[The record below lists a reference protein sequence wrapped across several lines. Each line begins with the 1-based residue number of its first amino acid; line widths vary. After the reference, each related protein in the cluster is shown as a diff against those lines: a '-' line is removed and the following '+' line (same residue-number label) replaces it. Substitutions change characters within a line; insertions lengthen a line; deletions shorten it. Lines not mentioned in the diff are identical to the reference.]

1 MSARRNQPTARP
13 PSHRRNVRGRNRACW
28 TKYRLVSEPLEN
40 KSPNYGGI
48 FDFARMTAELEEL
61 EAQMGQP
68 GFWNDAR
75 AAAAVSRKKATL
87 DRDLRQWRDIETT
100 LSDIDA
106 LLELARESGDAGL
119 EAELLTELGRFE
131 PRLASLRVELLL
143 SGELDANNALMAIH
157 PGAGGTE
164 SQDWAQMLLRMYVRW
179 AENKHFKV
187 ETLDYLAGDEAGI
200 KSVTIA
206 VTGPYA
212 YGYLKAEAGVHRL
225 VRISPFDSNKRRHTS
240 FASVFVYPELSEDI
254 DVPIEDKD
262 LRIDTF
268 RAGGAGGQNVNKV
281 ETAIRITH
289 LPSGIVVQ
297 CQNERSQLQNRN
309 GAMKILKARLFELE
323 QKKKEAEFNAI
334 VGEKKDIAWG
344 SQIRSYVFQP
354 YQMVKDHRTGH
365 ETSQVSSV
373 MDGDLDSFIE
383 AYLKKKLTKGSE
395 PLAAISEPDD
405 NL

>member
-1 MSARRNQPTARP
+1 MSA
-13 PSHRRNVRGRNRACW
+13 PSE
-28 TKYRLVSEPLEN
+28 S
-40 KSPNYGGI
+40 KSPSYGGI
-48 FDFARMTAELEEL
+48 FDLARMTADLEEL

-68 GFWNDAR
+68 NFWSDAR
-75 AAAAVSRKKATL
+75 AAAAVSRKKATIEREL
-87 DRDLRQWRDIETT
+87 ATWRDVESK
-100 LSDIDA
+100 LGDLNA
-106 LLELARESGDAGL
+106 LLELATESGDAAL
-119 EAELLTELGRFE
+119 EQELTAELNRLE
-131 PRLASLRVELLL
+131 PRLAALRVEMLL
-143 SGELDANNALMAIH
+143 SGELDPNNAILEVH

-179 AENKHFKV
+179 AETKKFKV
-187 ETLDYLAGDEAGI
+187 ETLDLLAGDEAGV
-200 KSVTIA
+200 KSATLSI
-206 VTGPYA
+206 TGPYA

-254 DVPIEDKD
+254 DVAIEDKD

-289 LPSGIVVQ
+289 LPTGIVVQ

-309 GAMKILKARLFELE
+309 GAMKILKARLYERE
-323 QKKKEAEFNAI
+323 QQKKEAEFNAI

-354 YQMVKDHRTGH
+354 YQMVKDHRTAH
-365 ETSQVSSV
+365 ETGDVSSV
-373 MDGDLDSFIE
+373 MDGKIDGFIE
-383 AYLKKKLTKGSE
+383 AYLKRKLTKDSDQ
-395 PLAAISEPDD
+395 PSAIGKLEDD
-405 NL
+405 V

>member
-1 MSARRNQPTARP
+1 VFGPWQS
-13 PSHRRNVRGRNRACW
+13 
-28 TKYRLVSEPLEN
+28 
-40 KSPNYGGI
+40 KSLSYGGI
-48 FDFARMTAELEEL
+48 FDFAHMTSDLQEL

-68 GFWNDAR
+68 HFWNDAR
-75 AAAAVSRKKATL
+75 AAAMVSRKKATIE
-87 DRDLRQWRDIETT
+87 RDLQRWREIEAKMG
-100 LSDIDA
+100 DVGA
-106 LLELARESGDAGL
+106 LLELAHESDDPSL
-119 EAELLTELGRFE
+119 ETELAGELNQLE

-143 SGELDANNALMAIH
+143 SGELDANNALVAIH

-179 AENKHFKV
+179 AEHKKFKV
-187 ETLDYLAGDEAGI
+187 DTLDLLPGDEAGI
-200 KSVTIA
+200 KSVTISI
-206 VTGPYA
+206 TGPYA

-225 VRISPFDSNKRRHTS
+225 VRISPFDANKRRHTS

-254 DVPIEDKD
+254 DVAVEEKD

-268 RAGGAGGQNVNKV
+268 RSGGAGGQNVNKV

-309 GAMKILKARLFELE
+309 GAMKILKSRLFELE

-354 YQMVKDHRTGH
+354 YQLVKDHRTGH
-365 ETSQVSSV
+365 QVGSVSSV
-373 MDGDLDSFIE
+373 MDGDLDGFIE
-383 AYLKKKLTKGSE
+383 AFLKKKLGKGSDQLSPVAGPE
-395 PLAAISEPDD
+395 DD
-405 NL
+405 L

>member
-1 MSARRNQPTARP
+1 MFVPWR
-13 PSHRRNVRGRNRACW
+13 
-28 TKYRLVSEPLEN
+28 N
-40 KSPNYGGI
+40 KSLNYGGI
-48 FDFARMTAELEEL
+48 FDFAHMTSDLQEL

-68 GFWNDAR
+68 HFWNDAR
-75 AAAAVSRKKATL
+75 TATAVSRKKATIE
-87 DRDLRQWRDIETT
+87 RELRQWRDIETKMGD
-100 LSDIDA
+100 LDA
-106 LLELARESGDAGL
+106 LLELAHESGDSTL
-119 EAELLTELGRFE
+119 ETELAGELSQLE
-131 PRLASLRVELLL
+131 PRLAALHVELLL
-143 SGELDANNALMAIH
+143 SGELDHNNAIVAIH

-179 AENKHFKV
+179 AEHKTFKV
-187 ETLDYLAGDEAGI
+187 EILDLLPGDEAGI
-200 KSVTIA
+200 KSVTLSI
-206 VTGPYA
+206 TGPYA

-254 DVPIEDKD
+254 DVVVDEKD

-268 RAGGAGGQNVNKV
+268 RSGGAGGQNVNKV

-289 LPSGIVVQ
+289 LPTGIVVQ

-309 GAMKILKARLFELE
+309 GAMKILKSRLFEVE

-354 YQMVKDHRTGH
+354 YQLVKDHRTGYQIS
-365 ETSQVSSV
+365 TVSSV
-373 MDGDLDSFIE
+373 MDGDLDGFIE
-383 AYLKKKLTKGSE
+383 AFLKKKLGKGSDQLSPVGGPE
-395 PLAAISEPDD
+395 DD
-405 NL
+405 L

>member
-1 MSARRNQPTARP
+1 MMSLP
-13 PSHRRNVRGRNRACW
+13 VCE
-28 TKYRLVSEPLEN
+28 LSESNSL
-40 KSPNYGGI
+40 NYGGI
-48 FDFARMTAELEEL
+48 FDLARMTAELNDIDAKT
-61 EAQMGQP
+61 AQP
-68 GFWNDAR
+68 DFWNNTQ
-75 AAAAVSRKKATL
+75 AAARVNRRKAAL
-87 DRDLRQWRDIETT
+87 DRELSRWRETERRQSDIE
-100 LSDIDA
+100 A

-119 EAELLTELGRFE
+119 EQELTDELARFE
-131 PRLASLRVELLL
+131 KSVAQFRIELLL
-143 SGELDANNALMAIH
+143 SGELDESNAIFAIH

-179 AENKHFKV
+179 AERKGFKV
-187 ETLDYLAGDEAGI
+187 ETLDLLAGDEAGI
-200 KSVTIA
+200 KSATLS

-225 VRISPFDSNKRRHTS
+225 VRISPFDANKRRHTS
-240 FASVFVYPELSEDI
+240 FASVFVYPELDDDVQVVI
-254 DVPIEDKD
+254 DEKD

-289 LPSGIVVQ
+289 IPTNIVVQ

-309 GAMKILKARLFELE
+309 GAMKILKARLFEVE
-323 QKKKEAEFNAI
+323 QRKKEAEFNAI

-365 ETSQVSSV
+365 EVGQVSAV
-373 MDGDLDSFIE
+373 MDGELDGFIE
-383 AYLKKKLTKGSE
+383 AYLQKKLTGGKVPE
-395 PLAAISEPDD
+395 PAAIKDD
-405 NL
+405 DL

>member
-1 MSARRNQPTARP
+1 MSVP
-13 PSHRRNVRGRNRACW
+13 W
-28 TKYRLVSEPLEN
+28 LN
-40 KSPNYGGI
+40 KSLNYGGI
-48 FDFARMTAELEEL
+48 FDFAHMTADLQEL

-68 GFWNDAR
+68 HFWNDAR
-75 AAAAVSRKKATL
+75 AAAVVSRKKATIEREL
-87 DRDLRQWRDIETT
+87 QQWRDIEAKMGD
-100 LSDIDA
+100 LGA
-106 LLELARESGDAGL
+106 LLELAHESGDSAL
-119 EAELLTELGRFE
+119 ETELTGELNQLE
-131 PRLASLRVELLL
+131 PRLAALRVELLL
-143 SGELDANNALMAIH
+143 SGELDPNNAIVAIH

-179 AENKHFKV
+179 AEHKRFKV
-187 ETLDYLAGDEAGI
+187 ETLDLLPGDEAGI
-200 KSVTIA
+200 KSVTLSI
-206 VTGPYA
+206 TGPYA

-254 DVPIEDKD
+254 DVVVEEKD

-268 RAGGAGGQNVNKV
+268 RSGGAGGQNVNKV

-289 LPSGIVVQ
+289 LPTGIVVQ

-323 QKKKEAEFNAI
+323 QRKKEAEFNAI

-354 YQMVKDHRTGH
+354 YQLVKDHRTGH
-365 ETSQVSSV
+365 HISNVSSV
-373 MDGDLDSFIE
+373 MDGDLDGFIE
-383 AYLKKKLTKGSE
+383 AFLTRKLGKGSDQLS
-395 PLAAISEPDD
+395 PVGGSEDD
-405 NL
+405 L

>member
-1 MSARRNQPTARP
+1 MFV
-13 PSHRRNVRGRNRACW
+13 PS
-28 TKYRLVSEPLEN
+28 EN
-40 KSPNYGGI
+40 KCRNYGGI
-48 FDFARMTAELEEL
+48 FDFAHMTADLQEL

-68 GFWNDAR
+68 NFWSDSR
-75 AAAAVSRKKATL
+75 TAAAVSRKKATIEREL
-87 DRDLRQWRDIETT
+87 QQWQDIESKM
-100 LSDIDA
+100 SDLGA
-106 LLELARESGDAGL
+106 LLELARESGDVEL
-119 EAELLTELGRFE
+119 ETELGSELNQLE
-131 PRLASLRVELLL
+131 PRLSMLRVELLL
-143 SGELDANNALMAIH
+143 SNELDPNNAILAIH

-179 AENKHFKV
+179 AEHKKFKV
-187 ETLDYLAGDEAGI
+187 ETLDLLPGDEAGI
-200 KSVTIA
+200 KSVTLSI
-206 VTGPYA
+206 TGPYA

-254 DVPIEDKD
+254 DVVVEEKD

-268 RAGGAGGQNVNKV
+268 RSGGAGGQNVNKV

-289 LPSGIVVQ
+289 LPTGIVVQ

-309 GAMKILKARLFELE
+309 GAMKILKSRLFELE

-365 ETSQVSSV
+365 QSGNVSSV
-373 MDGDLDSFIE
+373 MDGELDGFIE
-383 AYLKKKLTKGSE
+383 AYLTKKITKGSGQ
-395 PLAAISEPDD
+395 PPTIGDQDD
-405 NL
+405 DL

>member
-1 MSARRNQPTARP
+1 MLEEVDAR
-13 PSHRRNVRGRNRACW
+13 VRVLADQ
-28 TKYRLVSEPLEN
+28 VSELR
-40 KSPNYGGI
+40 GH
-48 FDFARMTAELEEL
+48 FDFAHMTSELQEL
-61 EAQMGQP
+61 EAQMSQP
-68 GFWNDAR
+68 HFWNDAR
-75 AAAAVSRKKATL
+75 AAAAVSRKKTTIEREL
-87 DRDLRQWRDIETT
+87 QQWRELETKM
-100 LSDIDA
+100 DDVGA

-119 EAELLTELGRFE
+119 EMELTAELSRLE
-131 PRLASLRVELLL
+131 PRLATLRVELLL
-143 SGELDANNALMAIH
+143 SGELDPNNAILAIH

-179 AENKHFKV
+179 AEQKKFKV
-187 ETLDYLAGDEAGI
+187 DTLDLLAGDEAGI
-200 KSVTIA
+200 KSVTISI
-206 VTGPYA
+206 TGPYA

-254 DVPIEDKD
+254 DLVVEDKD

-365 ETSQVSSV
+365 QTSVVSSV
-373 MDGDLDSFIE
+373 MDGDLDGFIE
-383 AYLKKKLTKGSE
+383 AYLTKKITKGSSQT
-395 PLAAISEPDD
+395 PALSDQDD
-405 NL
+405 DL

>member
-1 MSARRNQPTARP
+1 MS
-13 PSHRRNVRGRNRACW
+13 G
-28 TKYRLVSEPLEN
+28 PLEN
-40 KSPNYGGI
+40 KSLSYGGI
-48 FDFARMTAELEEL
+48 FDFARMTADLEEL
-61 EAQMGQP
+61 EAQIGQP

-75 AAAAVSRKKATL
+75 AAAATSRKKATL
-87 DRDLRQWRDIETT
+87 DRELHQWREIEAK
-100 LSDIDA
+100 LSDLGA
-106 LLELARESGDAGL
+106 LLELAQESGDAGL
-119 EAELLTELGRFE
+119 EAELTAELNQFE

-179 AENKHFKV
+179 AESKKFKV
-187 ETLDYLAGDEAGI
+187 ETLDLLAGDEAGI

-225 VRISPFDSNKRRHTS
+225 VRISPFDANKRRHTS

-254 DVPIEDKD
+254 EVPIEDKD

-354 YQMVKDHRTGH
+354 YQMVKDHRTGY

-373 MDGDLDSFIE
+373 MDGDLDRFIE
-383 AYLKKKLTKGSE
+383 AYLKRKLTKGSE
-395 PLAAISEPDD
+395 PLAAVNDPGDD
-405 NL
+405 L